1 VLNCYKILEF
11 FGYNPGPVAAL
22 DISNT
27 AVKILQLSR
36 LGTIITIDHYAIE
49 PLNNIDA
56 TSVIK
61 AIKAVILKS
70 GVKAKKISI
79 AIPHEKIIT
88 KIIRMPAVLSDK
100 DMGNEI
106 ELEASK
112 YIPYPIADMSI
123 DYMVLKPQQNN
134 SDTVDV
140 LLVASKSAYVHDI
153 TSLVIAAGLQPVIV
167 DVDTYAIARA
177 FEFVTKNS
185 LTANC
190 NKIFAIF
197 DLVSNNISINIVRN
211 GYVIYVRDQAFD
223 EPCQLTIEQQLV
235 SLYKTVITM
244 GLFEAVDGIYLTG
257 SKSNIKDL
265 DIIIENILQVKTF
278 KLNVFSNMLLSTN
291 ISQTEFAYDSLSLTK
306 CSGLALRNIM
316 N

>member
-1 VLNCYKILEF
+1 LIGFKGVMVISYKKILEF
-11 FGYNPGPVAAL
+11 FGYNSGPVAAL

-27 AVKILQLSR
+27 SVKILQLSR
-36 LGTIITIDHYAIE
+36 LGAIITIDHYAIE
-49 PLNNIDA
+49 PLNNIIDA
-56 TSVIK
+56 TSVIT
-61 AIKAVILKS
+61 AIKAAILKS
-70 GVKAKKISI
+70 GIKTKKTCISI
-79 AIPHEKIIT
+79 GHEKVIT
-88 KIIRMPAVLSDK
+88 KIITMAAVLDDK
-100 DMGNEI
+100 DIGNEI

-197 DLVSNNISINIVRN
+197 
-211 GYVIYVRDQAFD
+211 
-223 EPCQLTIEQQLV
+223 
-235 SLYKTVITM
+235 
-244 GLFEAVDGIYLTG
+244 
-257 SKSNIKDL
+257 
-265 DIIIENILQVKTF
+265 
-278 KLNVFSNMLLSTN
+278 
-291 ISQTEFAYDSLSLTK
+291 
-306 CSGLALRNIM
+306 
-316 N
+316 